1 MSPRPK
7 RAMKLICSGVI
18 FSAATVRSPSFSRSS
33 SSTTMII
40 RPWRISSTASSIEAN
55 WTWFW
60 LMAAWGL
67 ILPQQGRGE
76 VVEQRAQS
84 GGAGDG
90 QDPGPHDA
98 VRDPPAHRRQ
108 AVAGAHADDGAGD
121 GVGGAD
127 GDAGLSGAEQRQRA
141 RGFRREAAE
150 RVELGD
156 ALAHGLDDA
165 PAAGHGAAGNGQVAQ
180 DDYPEGNLVAL
191 ERAAGHEGCGDDAH
205 SFLGVVGAVAEA
217 ESGGREEL
225 EPPEPLVHPLRGL
238 ATDKPAGEI
247 GRAHV

>member
-7 RAMKLICSGVI
+7 RAMKLICAGVI
-18 FSAATVRSPSFSRSS
+18 FWAATVRSPSFSRSS

-40 RPWRISSTASSIEAN
+40 RPWRIASTASSIEAN

-67 ILPQQGRGE
+67 ILPQQGRRE

-90 QDPGPHDA
+90 QDPRPHDA

-108 AVAGAHADDGAGD
+108 PMAGPHADDGAGD

-127 GDAGLSGAEQRQRA
+127 GDAGLSGAEPGDGA
-141 RGFRREAAE
+141 PGLRGEAAE
-150 RVELGD
+150 RVS
-156 ALAHGLDDA
+156 
-165 PAAGHGAAGNGQVAQ
+165 PA
-180 DDYPEGNLVAL
+180 
-191 ERAAGHEGCGDDAH
+191 RA
-205 SFLGVVGAVAEA
+205 VGT
-217 ESGGREEL
+217 G
-225 EPPEPLVHPLRGL
+225 
-238 ATDKPAGEI
+238 
-247 GRAHV
+247 